1 MNTKSTIRVIY
12 EWLSEFRPDLNKEQK
27 EQLSDKIYEDIK
39 EEIIDLETY
48 PSILVVREYLRL
60 NYSAVAFE
68 IIQEVMKEAPY
79 QNYNLEQIGDIMRE
93 IGKNRIIEK
102 YGFNIEALADNEQ
115 LKKEIRKVIHTIIH

>member
-27 EQLSDKIYEDIK
+27 EQLADKIYEDIK

-115 LKKEIRKVIHTIIH
+115 LKKEIRKVIKTIIH